1 MVVSWLIVVCWLVG
15 CLLLIGMVEVPTDRN
30 FGAIGLG
37 LTLASEL
44 AEMNPWAILL
54 CGAEPMPAGSP
65 NAVYR
70 SRIPLGCLL
79 RGEYLSFGLN
89 IFWICIQLI

>member
-1 MVVSWLIVVCWLVG
+1 LLVVG
-15 CLLLIGMVEVPTDRN
+15 CLLLIGMAEVPIDRN

-54 CGAEPMPAGSP
+54 CGAELENVAP
-65 NAVYR
+65 NREHLHQENNVQ
-70 SRIPLGCLL
+70 SKGGLCDFSMNSWFI
-79 RGEYLSFGLN
+79 LSLFYKHLD
-89 IFWICIQLI
+89 

>member
-54 CGAEPMPAGSP
+54 CGAEPMPLDLLTLYVGLGSLS
-65 NAVYR
+65 AVT
-70 SRIPLGCLL
+70 SVVNICLL
-79 RGEYLSFGLN
+79 A
-89 IFWICIQLI
+89 

>member
-54 CGAEPMPAGSP
+54 CGAELDNDAP
-65 NAVYR
+65 NREHLHQENNVQ
-70 SRIPLGCLL
+70 SKGGLCDFSTNCL
-79 RGEYLSFGLN
+79 F
-89 IFWICIQLI
+89 LIWKMNS